1 MNDDII
7 TYLPGAIGDFAADVG
22 SRSGQLHEIHSD
34 ATRRTHALADFFAGH
49 GATGFFDAQH
59 QMLSGLAGLAEVVGA
74 HAGTTTH
81 VLDSAG
87 ATDEQIKNLF

>member
-1 MNDDII
+1 MNDDMIS
-7 TYLPGAIGDFAADVG
+7 YEPGAIGDFAADVG
-22 SRSGQLHEIHSD
+22 SRAGQLHEIHAD
-34 ATRRTHALADFFAGH
+34 ATRRTHALTDFFAGH
-49 GATGFFDAQH
+49 GATGFFEAQT
-59 QMLSGLAGLAEVVGA
+59 QMLSGLAGLADVIGA